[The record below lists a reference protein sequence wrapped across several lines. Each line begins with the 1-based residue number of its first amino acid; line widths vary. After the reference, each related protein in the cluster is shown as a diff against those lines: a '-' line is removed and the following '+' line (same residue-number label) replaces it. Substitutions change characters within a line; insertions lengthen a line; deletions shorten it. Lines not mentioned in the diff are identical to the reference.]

1 MKLRPIVLSFRTCPA
16 AQHGTRP
23 TTKFHLRS
31 ATILPLSLLLSMS
44 TFGYAS
50 SIDDT
55 IPTPQ
60 LILQLEQR
68 ASLASPKEQCFLY
81 TELVHSMTELAGKQ
95 MLDGDVDHA
104 SATLKKVEHYAH
116 LIHLGLARDAKR
128 LKNAELLMHHT
139 THRLG
144 DYMHAASGDD
154 RTVLQATLKQLD
166 QVQDEIL
173 NQVFAR

>member
-1 MKLRPIVLSFRTCPA
+1 MKIRQFAIKVTLRPAL
-16 AQHGTRP
+16 
-23 TTKFHLRS
+23 LL
-31 ATILPLSLLLSMS
+31 LPLPLVFSLC
-44 TFGYAS
+44 TTARAS
-50 SIDDT
+50 SLDDL

-60 LILQLEQR
+60 AISLLEQR
-68 ASLASPKEQCFLY
+68 ALSASPKEQCFLF

-95 MLDGDVDHA
+95 MMDGDVGPA
-104 SATLKKVEHYAH
+104 SATLKRVEHYAH
-116 LIHLGLARDAKR
+116 LIHLGIARDTKR

-154 RTVLQATLKQLD
+154 RVVLQATLKQLD

-173 NQVFAR
+173 SQVFAR

>member
-1 MKLRPIVLSFRTCPA
+1 MKFKFRPAVSL
-16 AQHGTRP
+16 
-23 TTKFHLRS
+23 
-31 ATILPLSLLLSMS
+31 LPLSLLLSVS
-44 TFGYAS
+44 TLGHAA

-60 LILQLEQR
+60 FITQLEQR
-68 ASLASPKEQCFLY
+68 ATQAAPKDQAFLY

-95 MLDGDVDHA
+95 ILDGDVDQA
-104 SATLKKVEHYAH
+104 SVTLKKVEKYAR

-144 DYMHAASGDD
+144 DYMRAASSDD
-154 RTVLQATLKQLD
+154 RTTLQATLKQLD

-173 NQVFAR
+173 SQVFAH

>member
-1 MKLRPIVLSFRTCPA
+1 MSVISLVAKFSLS
-16 AQHGTRP
+16 
-23 TTKFHLRS
+23 TTALL
-31 ATILPLSLLLSMS
+31 LPLPLMLALS
-44 TFGYAS
+44 TNGFAS

-55 IPTPQ
+55 VPTPEA
-60 LILQLEQR
+60 INQLEQR
-68 ASLASPKEQCFLY
+68 AQHANPREQCFLY

-95 MLDGDVDHA
+95 MLDGDTDHA
-104 SATLKKVEHYAH
+104 SATLKRIEHYAH
-116 LIHLGLARDAKR
+116 LIHMSLARDAKR

-154 RTVLQATLKQLD
+154 RVVLQATLKQLD